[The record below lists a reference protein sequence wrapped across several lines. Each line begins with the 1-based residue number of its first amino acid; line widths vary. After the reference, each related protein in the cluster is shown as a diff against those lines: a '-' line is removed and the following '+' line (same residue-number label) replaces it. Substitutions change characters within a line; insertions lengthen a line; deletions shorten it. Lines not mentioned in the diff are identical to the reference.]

1 MFLGLL
7 YQLIYFREYLYLVEL
22 QKRPEHDLAEILR
35 TKSDRVLSLKCLHNA
50 EFSDLQN
57 NILNILSRDS
67 RPLNIETVSS
77 ESFTNILKTRN
88 EFLPLVISQI
98 SSTVNESES
107 EESIERAS
115 DLLCAIIVNCDKNIS
130 ESILNGVESS
140 IENEFCRGLLL
151 NSLIVKICN

>member
-1 MFLGLL
+1 M
-7 YQLIYFREYLYLVEL
+7 EL
-22 QKRPEHDLAEILR
+22 QKRPENDLAEILR

-88 EFLPLVISQI
+88 ELTEKFLPLVISQI
-98 SSTVNESES
+98 SSAVNGSES
-107 EESIERAS
+107 EKSIERAS
-115 DLLCAIIVNCDKNIS
+115 DLLCAIIVNCDKSIS
-130 ESILNGVESS
+130 ESILNGVERS
-140 IENEFCRGLLL
+140 IENEFYRGQLL
-151 NSLIVKICN
+151 NSLIVKICK

>member
-1 MFLGLL
+1 M
-7 YQLIYFREYLYLVEL
+7 EL
-22 QKRPEHDLAEILR
+22 QKRPENDLAEILR
-35 TKSDRVLSLKCLHNA
+35 TKSDRVLSLKCLHKA

-88 EFLPLVISQI
+88 ELTEKFLPLVISQI
-98 SSTVNESES
+98 SSTVNGSES

-115 DLLCAIIVNCDKNIS
+115 DLLCAIILNCDKNVL
-130 ESILNGVESS
+130 ESILNGVERS
-140 IENEFCRGLLL
+140 IENEFYRGQLL
-151 NSLIVKICN
+151 NSLIVKICK